1 MSWLIVGLGNPG
13 DRYRA
18 NRHNIGFLVADELS
32 RRAGADYRSK
42 FHGNHTKIRMADEDA
57 HLLQPSTYMNR
68 SGTSVRAAATFFKVG
83 VERTVVVHDELDIPH
98 GEVRVKVG
106 GGHGGHN
113 GLRSIF
119 EHIGRDFIR
128 IRCGIGRPPY
138 GDVSDYVLS
147 DFNADERATL
157 PTFVDRAADAVE
169 SVLRDGTLET
179 MNAFHG
185 KAPSN

>member
-1 MSWLIVGLGNPG
+1 MDFNPIENGFLMSWLIVGLGNPG

-119 EHIGRDFIR
+119 ERSRSINITTRF
-128 IRCGIGRPPY
+128 C
-138 GDVSDYVLS
+138 
-147 DFNADERATL
+147 
-157 PTFVDRAADAVE
+157 
-169 SVLRDGTLET
+169 RDGTSRHFICLT
-179 MNAFHG
+179 RC
-185 KAPSN
+185 